1 MKCYELLGDIYYSVY
16 KIKLDKPFEIVK
28 SIIFVADFIA
38 EKNPEA
44 KKKNGTA
51 ILQKHS
57 LKYKDTVGLMSLK
70 GLR

>member
-44 KKKNGTA
+44 KKKTERQFCKN
-51 ILQKHS
+51 IH
-57 LKYKDTVGLMSLK
+57 
-70 GLR
+70 